1 MLTCI
6 FCSNEL
12 NARTK
17 PEHILLNALGGR
29 RTTKRVICSQCN
41 QRFGGSIDAA
51 LTRQVAVLRNHLQLE
66 SGTGKA
72 PPGLGRI
79 RAGNDTIKING
90 DGSLELVGKPFTVT
104 PLGDGRSNLQ
114 ISAGSSEEIAFLV
127 PHIAARIGTSEENV
141 WQHLM
146 AAQATVTS
154 RKPDLAYF
162 QTPFGGEDECRSLLK
177 SCLVLWA
184 TLVGNDE
191 VRSDKYEIARE
202 HVTQL
207 VEREAHQPLGPFAA
221 VHLDSRP
228 LPHIDALTARFG
240 EFFNLI
246 YVRSDALGRVVG
258 HFTLYNLISW
268 QFVLAESGGSPS
280 LKVALASD
288 PLNTSAWSDTIA
300 DEIDV
305 EVDWLNNPDFDVS
318 RTHDRLAALL
328 ARSQKDGM
336 EREIGRIVAV
346 VCEKNGI
353 APDGEIADPTI
364 LREIS
369 WRIAHH
375 IANVPY
381 QETISGQSLLGMKV
395 RQGAGI

>member
-1 MLTCI
+1 MPTCI

-127 PHIAARIGTSEENV
+127 PHIAARIGTSVENV

-154 RKPDLAYF
+154 RRPDLAYF

-191 VRSDKYEIARE
+191 VRSTDYQVARE

-207 VEREAHQPLGPFAA
+207 AEHEARQPSDSFST
-221 VHLDSRP
+221 VNLDTRP
-228 LPHIDALTARFG
+228 LPHIDVLTARFG

-246 YVRSDALGRVVG
+246 YVRSDSAGRVVG

-268 QFVLAESGGSPS
+268 QFVLAESGGSS
-280 LKVALASD
+280 NLKIGLVSD
-288 PLNTSAWSDTIA
+288 PLNTSAWSDSIA

-305 EVDWLNNPDFDVS
+305 EIEWLNNPDFDVS
-318 RTHDRLAALL
+318 RTRDRLAAFL
-328 ARSQKDGM
+328 ARSQKDGT
-336 EREIGRIVAV
+336 EREIGRIVAA
-346 VCEKNGI
+346 VCQKHGI
-353 APDGEIADPTI
+353 SLDGEIADLTI
-364 LREIS
+364 LGEIS

-381 QETISGQSLLGMKV
+381 EEVISGESLLHAHGKLSD
-395 RQGAGI
+395 G